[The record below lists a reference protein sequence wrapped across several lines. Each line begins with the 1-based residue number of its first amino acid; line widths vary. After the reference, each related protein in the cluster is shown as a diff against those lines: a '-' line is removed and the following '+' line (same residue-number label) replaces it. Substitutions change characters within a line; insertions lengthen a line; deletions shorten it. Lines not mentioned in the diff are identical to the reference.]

1 MDYWTTTGGL
11 ALGISISF
19 GLGAIVQLTRWRAAK
34 LAQPIDNAADV
45 DQDALKKE
53 RLARDEVKSPKTKLA
68 VMAVCFALYM
78 GVVCNMDRLPSSVKL
93 GDWGTMACSLIT
105 LHVAGQ
111 FAQIAGVT
119 ESALARHSNKETR
132 YKEIIP
138 SLPKVL
144 MTTALA
150 LALAALAAFI
160 PFIAPG
166 NNMASMAALTFI
178 AATVPY
184 RTMTQIAGGRITN
197 LSAPLKW
204 RLFGMSAMVVGVL
217 GLATL
222 FFAIVSAF
230 AIVFP
235 GNDSESDP
243 KPKKQEDPAFLKAF
257 MTIMVHAFMS
267 FQFCT
272 LFGSVGGVL
281 LPVYRVDWVLS
292 NKKNAGAVEL
302 EDDSSIEREKE
313 IFSETRAVS
322 TEFDELDKKDLGQLV
337 RVPSFA
343 RLVRRGQIGHFLAK
357 PVYTTTALVTIIMT
371 LFGCTWMGKRIVEIV
386 KPSGFSD
393 NAGTAIMSNFAA
405 LALTPFIVTPVLA
418 IVSGIRGDFN
428 LLFNHRADWGAHS
441 TSQGEGEEAVERL
454 LGSASEGEEDDEKTE
469 LIKKDAIVA

>member
-1 MDYWTTTGGL
+1 MKT
-11 ALGISISF
+11 S
-19 GLGAIVQLTRWRAAK
+19 LTSH
-34 LAQPIDNAADV
+34 
-45 DQDALKKE
+45 
-53 RLARDEVKSPKTKLA
+53 ARFP
-68 VMAVCFALYM
+68 
-78 GVVCNMDRLPSSVKL
+78 
-93 GDWGTMACSLIT
+93 
-105 LHVAGQ
+105 
-111 FAQIAGVT
+111 
-119 ESALARHSNKETR
+119 ETR

-150 LALAALAAFI
+150 LALASLAAFI

-197 LSAPLKW
+197 QSAPLKW

-243 KPKKQEDPAFLKAF
+243 KPKKEEDPAFLKAF
-257 MTIMVHAFMS
+257 MTIMLHAFMS

-272 LFGSVGGVL
+272 LFGSIGGML

-292 NKKNAGAVEL
+292 NKKNARAVEL

-313 IFSETRAVS
+313 IFSETRTIS

-337 RVPSFA
+337 LLPSFA

-357 PVYTTTALVTIIMT
+357 PVYTTTALATIIMT
-371 LFGCTWMGKRIVEIV
+371 LFGCTWMGKRIIEIT
-386 KPSGFSD
+386 KPAGFVSQLVPFKFYPFD
-393 NAGTAIMSNFAA
+393 DRSSRLICIILQIPGGVLINRSIEQDDVMNGTATAMWANFAA

-441 TSQGEGEEAVERL
+441 TGQGEGEEAVERL